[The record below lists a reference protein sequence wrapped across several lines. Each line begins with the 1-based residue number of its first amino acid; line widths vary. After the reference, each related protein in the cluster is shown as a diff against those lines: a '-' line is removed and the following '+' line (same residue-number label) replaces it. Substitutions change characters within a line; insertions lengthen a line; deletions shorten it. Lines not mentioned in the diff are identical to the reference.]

1 MMGKLCSIS
10 AKLRGGLKGKSTGK
24 GICFLFERFLRLSML
39 LKFQVLNMG
48 SENEQKYMQHTTDN
62 GVKTSNVHEDLP
74 LSTAYNLNPIIDQ
87 DVKTKTFIDIHGKT
101 LLVAGSGILAAIV
114 TLALII
120 DIIVGSAAVSRA
132 LSSELINI

>member
-1 MMGKLCSIS
+1 
-10 AKLRGGLKGKSTGK
+10 
-24 GICFLFERFLRLSML
+24 
-39 LKFQVLNMG
+39 MG